1 MLEGLIVLIAI
12 VTLIIAL
19 YSDAGSAKKKHSNYF
34 LKVQKPSKK
43 TKRDLPNPDFS
54 RHDGFFTKLNSL

>member
-12 VTLIIAL
+12 VTLFITL

-34 LKVQKPSKK
+34 QKVQKPSKK
-43 TKRDLPNPDFS
+43 TKHELPDPDFS
-54 RHDGFFTKLNSL
+54 KHDGFFAKLNSL